1 MERPE
6 SSKLSPEALEYIENL
21 EEKLEL
27 FTSGSTIALFYIGL
41 KKQVNDV
48 SELFITLKM
57 TQEALKSKDDKF
69 VDRYFKYLEK
79 SKVLAENLLYVEQMV
94 APNKITE
101 AKFKA
106 DAFLEKY
113 LAENPETAE

>member
-6 SSKLSPEALEYIENL
+6 SSKISPEALKYIESL

-41 KKQVNDV
+41 KKQVVDV
-48 SELFITLKM
+48 SELFITFKM
-57 TQEALKSKDDKF
+57 TKEDLNNKDDKF

-79 SKVLAENLLYVEQMV
+79 SKVLVENLVYVEKMV
-94 APNKITE
+94 APDKIIE
-101 AKFKA
+101 AKIRA
-106 DAFLEKY
+106 DAFLEQYIKD
-113 LAENPETAE
+113 NPEEDQ